1 MSLLLGR
8 HLAMQS
14 REPHRP
20 RKIKGIRLPSAARLY
35 YLRALNNVLLETESE
50 IKRHVFPAIDAFVSH
65 RQDSVVD
72 WIERIMEQIRKT
84 LVPQLSDARLTWIAQ
99 TVAEYTETRTERDF
113 EVQMNAILTVG
124 PMLVVKPTELQQ
136 LFVRENIKL
145 IRTVPENLLHQTE
158 ETILRGIRQGQT
170 SKEIQKSIYRRLDLS
185 KQRARLIA
193 RDQTSKYSGDLTRH
207 HQTSVGIT
215 HYKWQT
221 SNDERVRSRH
231 ANLDGKIF
239 SWSKPPVSDKSGG
252 QNHPRQGINCRCDA
266 IPINKV

>member
-1 MSLLLGR
+1 MKVDDGVPVHIRDVAGVAVGDELRTGAATHDGQEVVIGTAMMLLG
-8 HLAMQS
+8 ANS
-14 REPHRP
+14 RT
-20 RKIKGIRLPSAARLY
+20 
-35 YLRALNNVLLETESE
+35 VSE
-50 IKRHVFPAIDAFVSH
+50 DVHSRV
-65 RQDSVVD
+65 
-72 WIERIMEQIRKT
+72 EQIRKT